1 MKVIPAALQA
11 HYDTG
16 STSLAYAI
24 LIQREDG
31 QLFGFT
37 GSDQPL
43 TLDLSQWNSASWNL
57 ATETAF
63 VFNAS
68 QGLNVSTIVTT
79 AGLNVDNLDMT
90 TLDDGTL
97 FDRDDVQAGRWRN
110 AKFRIFR
117 YRWDVATTIEDDVET
132 LICGTFGEI
141 TLGENT
147 ITEELRGIAQ
157 KLQQPVGIVSQQ
169 TCRARL
175 GDVGI
180 GRCNKDLTA
189 FTFVKTVTAVTDKQV
204 FTASDATEASDY
216 FAEGIVTW
224 LTGNNAG
231 VSQKVRT
238 FASGVFTL
246 VLPMV
251 LNIQVGDTFTA
262 VAGCRKRLIEDCKTK
277 FANVVN
283 FQGEP
288 HRPTVDD
295 ITRPA

>member
-1 MKVIPAALQA
+1 MKAIPAALQA
-11 HYDTG
+11 HYESGATCMAD
-16 STSLAYAI
+16 AI

-37 GSDQPL
+37 GHDKPL
-43 TLDLSQWNSASWNL
+43 VMNLAPWASASWDL
-57 ATETAF
+57 AAETAF
-63 VFNAS
+63 EFDAS
-68 QGLNVSTIVTT
+68 QGLDVSTIVTT
-79 AGLNVDNLDMT
+79 AGFNVDNLDLT

-97 FDRDDVQAGRWRN
+97 FDRDDVLAGRWRN

-132 LICGTFGEI
+132 LIRGTFGEI
-141 TLGENT
+141 TLGDTT
-147 ITEELRGIAQ
+147 ITIELRGIAQ

-169 TCRARL
+169 TCRARYGEQGL
-175 GDVGI
+175 GK
-180 GRCNKDLTA
+180 CNKDVSAESFAL
-189 FTFVKTVTAVTDKQV
+189 TVTAVADKQT
-204 FTASDATEASDY
+204 FTASGATQGDDY
-216 FAEGIVTW
+216 FGEGIVTW
-224 LTGNNAG
+224 DTGNNAG
-231 VSQKVRT
+231 VAQKVRAFT
-238 FASGVFTL
+238 GGEFTL

-262 VAGCRKRLIEDCKTK
+262 LRGCRKRLSDCVGRSN
-277 FANVVN
+277 AVN

>member
-1 MKVIPAALQA
+1 MKSIPAALQA
-11 HYDTG
+11 HYSAG
-16 STSLAYAI
+16 GTSLAYAI

-37 GSDQPL
+37 GHDKPL
-43 TLDLSQWNSASWNL
+43 TLDLSPWSSTSWSL
-57 ATETAF
+57 TAQTAF

-68 QGLNVSTIVTT
+68 QGLDVSTITTT
-79 AGLNVDNLDMT
+79 AGFNVDQLDLT
-90 TLDDGTL
+90 TLDDGSL
-97 FDRDDVQAGRWRN
+97 FNRDAIQAGRWKN

-117 YRWDVATTIEDDVET
+117 YRWDVATTIANDVET
-132 LICGTFGEI
+132 MMRGTFGEI
-141 TLGENT
+141 TLGDTT
-147 ITEELRGIAQ
+147 ITIELRGIAQ

-169 TCRARL
+169 TCRARYGEQGL
-175 GDVGI
+175 GK
-180 GRCNKDLTA
+180 CNKNVSAET
-189 FTFVKTVTAVTDKQV
+189 FTLTVTAVTDKQT
-204 FTASDATEASDY
+204 FTASTATQAAD
-216 FAEGIVTW
+216 FFGEGIVTW

-231 VSQKVRT
+231 VAQKVRT

-262 VAGCRKRLIEDCKTK
+262 LRGCRKRLSDCVAR
-277 FANVVN
+277 ANAVN

-288 HRPTVDD
+288 HRPTVDE